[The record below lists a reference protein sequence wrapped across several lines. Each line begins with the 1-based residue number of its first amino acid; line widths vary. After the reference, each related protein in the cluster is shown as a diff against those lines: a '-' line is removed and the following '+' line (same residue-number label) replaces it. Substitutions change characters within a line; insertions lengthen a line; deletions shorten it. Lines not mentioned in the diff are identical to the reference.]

1 MNKPLKLAQVEA
13 FRVIML
19 NGSMTEAAA
28 LLGTSQPGVSRLIA
42 QLEDTVKLQLF
53 VRGSP
58 RLLPTAEGLAF
69 YREVER
75 EFASLRHLRQVAD
88 AIRDFGTGHLR
99 VASMPSLAFGFL
111 PRAIKRL
118 LDREPQTSVTLQARI
133 STTVLEWTAAG
144 QCDIGIVNLEPP
156 LDGVSHEPFIET
168 AAVCVMPA
176 GHRLAQRRVVGPA
189 DLANEDFIALDP
201 SDTTRQQ
208 VDRIFAEAG
217 ITPRIALETQYA
229 ATVCNAVISG
239 LGVSLV
245 NPLMV
250 VDYAARGLIARP
262 FRPKVRI
269 HKVLIFPRERAVT
282 TVSRTFLDVLH
293 VVRDETL
300 RTHPDL
306 AEGLA

>member
-1 MNKPLKLAQVEA
+1 MSKQLKLAQVEA

-42 QLEDTVKLQLF
+42 QLEDAIEFQLF

-58 RLLPTAEGLAF
+58 RLQPTAEGLAF

-88 AIRDFGTGHLR
+88 AIRDFGRGHLR

-111 PRAIKRL
+111 PRAIKQL
-118 LDREPQTSVTLQARI
+118 HDREPQISVTLQARI
-133 STTVLEWTAAG
+133 STTVLEWTASG

-156 LDGVSHEPFIET
+156 LDGVTHEPFIET
-168 AAVCVMPA
+168 AAVCVMPS
-176 GHRLAQRRVVGPA
+176 GHRLAKKRVVDPK
-189 DLANEDFIALDP
+189 DLHDEEFIALDP
-201 SDTTRQQ
+201 ADTTRQQ
-208 VDRIFAEAG
+208 TDRVLAEAG
-217 ITPRIALETQYA
+217 ARPRIMLETQYA
-229 ATVCNAVISG
+229 ATVCNAVVTG

-269 HKVLIFPRERAVT
+269 HKVLIFPRERAMT
-282 TVSRTFLDVLH
+282 TTTRLFLGALAR
-293 VVRDETL
+293 VRDEAL

-306 AEGLA
+306 AEKLA